1 MLKFFLLIFFYFI
14 VLGAFE
20 KYHELYLFEFQ

>member
-1 MLKFFLLIFFYFI
+1 MLNFFLLIFFYFI

-20 KYHELYLFEFQ
+20 KHHGVYLFEFQ